1 MPDAVLANRYALESV
16 IGRGG
21 MADVH
26 RARDQVLHRQVA
38 VKILRG
44 VSTDPQDR
52 ERFGAETRMLA
63 QLRHP
68 SLVMILDA
76 GTEGERP
83 FLVMELVEGASLAE
97 LCREGPLDPPHVA
110 TIGVRLADALRYVHA
125 EGIVH
130 RDIKPANVLL
140 SHDGRVLLA
149 DFGIARLTADAAR
162 LTGSGVMIGTAAY
175 LAPEQVRNQEIGP
188 AADVYSLGLVLLE
201 ALTGV
206 QTYSG
211 PSTEAALARLFTP
224 PSVPDD
230 LPEPWPGLLSSM
242 TALDVSMRPTPA
254 EVGSAL
260 AAATA
265 GFDPAAATVALRSR
279 QADGHPATMQFDVG
293 EAREGGWRSP
303 TRPDV
308 AAPDGAAPD
317 GAGAAAPATTSG
329 GPTRRRPG
337 TLAVRLAVGAALLA
351 VLVVVLAVLLTRGAG
366 PGGSTVPPGVP
377 PQFQDSLQELH
388 EAVNG

>member
-1 MPDAVLANRYALESV
+1 MPDDTVLANRYALESV

-26 RARDQVLHRQVA
+26 RARDEVLHRPVA
-38 VKILRG
+38 VKILRA
-44 VSTDPQDR
+44 VSADPQDR
-52 ERFGAETRMLA
+52 ARFGAETRMLA

-68 SLVMILDA
+68 NLVMILDA
-76 GTEGERP
+76 GTDGERP
-83 FLVMELVEGASLAE
+83 FLVMELVEGSSLAE
-97 LCREGPLDPPHVA
+97 LCRAGPLEPAHVA

-175 LAPEQVRNQEIGP
+175 LAPEQVRNEEVGP
-188 AADVYSLGLVLLE
+188 AADIYSLGLVLLE

-211 PSTEAALARLFTP
+211 PSTEAALARLSRP
-224 PSVPDD
+224 PSVPDQ
-230 LPEPWPGLLSSM
+230 LPEPWPGLLRSM
-242 TALDVSMRPTPA
+242 TALDPSTRPTPA
-254 EVGSAL
+254 AVGSAL
-260 AAATA
+260 MEAAA
-265 GFDPAAATVALRSR
+265 GFDQAAATVALRSGST
-279 QADGHPATMQFDVG
+279 DGHPPTRRFDL
-293 EAREGGWRSP
+293 GGTRGDGRPP
-303 TRPDV
+303 TRPDLP
-308 AAPDGAAPD
+308 AAGPAT
-317 GAGAAAPATTSG
+317 AAAAQPL
-329 GPTRRRPG
+329 RRRP
-337 TLAVRLAVGAALLA
+337 VRPALLVAVGAGLLA
-351 VLVVVLAVLLTRGAG
+351 VLAVVLVVTLLSSGAG
-366 PGGSTVPPGVP
+366 AGGTGTIPAEVP
-377 PQFQDSLQELH
+377 PQFRESLQELH